1 MPSGKLS
8 GEPAKCAGQSVQL
21 PAREPYV
28 GREIRGNRRI
38 HYFPELARRL
48 QRKMRDGGER
58 RTTGPRPQALEPRN
72 ESADMENPIYIAL
85 SRQDGLRRQM
95 DVVANNL
102 ANMTTPAY
110 KNQRMMFL
118 EYLAKPST
126 IGGVSGEKVSMVQ
139 DYGMRRNTAAGAIT
153 STNNPLDIA
162 LHGNGYMA
170 VETRDGQRY
179 TRSGHLQ
186 LDLDRQIV
194 DAGGLPILD
203 EQDRPM
209 TVPQNAGPITITAD
223 GTVSTEQGQIGK
235 IKLVQ
240 FEREQFMKDLGGGL
254 YTTDEAPHRRRTSRW
269 SRAPSKSP
277 TSSRSSK

>member
-1 MPSGKLS
+1 
-8 GEPAKCAGQSVQL
+8 
-21 PAREPYV
+21 
-28 GREIRGNRRI
+28 
-38 HYFPELARRL
+38 
-48 QRKMRDGGER
+48 
-58 RTTGPRPQALEPRN
+58 
-72 ESADMENPIYIAL
+72 MENPIYIAL
-85 SRQDGLRRQM
+85 SRQDGLRRQL

-102 ANMTTPAY
+102 ANMTTPGY

-118 EYLAKPST
+118 EYLAKPAT
-126 IGGVSGEKVSMVQ
+126 VGGLSGDKVSMVQ
-139 DYGMRRNTAAGAIT
+139 DYGMRRNTAPGPIT

-162 LHGNGYMA
+162 LHGNGYMV

-194 DAGGLPILD
+194 DAGGLPVLD

-209 TVPQNAGPITITAD
+209 TVPQNAGPVTITAD

-254 YTTDEAPHRRRTSRW
+254 YATSETPVPATDLKVVQGAVEESNVQSVVEMTQMIEISRQYATNQKLIDAEHERQRNSITKL
-269 SRAPSKSP
+269 SRLS
-277 TSSRSSK
+277 

>member
-1 MPSGKLS
+1 
-8 GEPAKCAGQSVQL
+8 
-21 PAREPYV
+21 
-28 GREIRGNRRI
+28 
-38 HYFPELARRL
+38 
-48 QRKMRDGGER
+48 
-58 RTTGPRPQALEPRN
+58 
-72 ESADMENPIYIAL
+72 MENPIYIAL
-85 SRQDGLRRQM
+85 SRQDALRRQM

-118 EYLAKPST
+118 EYLAKPAT
-126 IGGVSGEKVSMVQ
+126 VGGQSGDKVSMVQ
-139 DYGMRRNTAAGAIT
+139 DYGMRRNTAPGAT
-153 STNNPLDIA
+153 TATNNPLDVA

-194 DAGGLPILD
+194 DASGLPVMD

-209 TVPQNAGPITITAD
+209 TVPQNAGPVTITAD

-254 YTTDEAPHRRRTSRW
+254 YTTDEAPVPAMDLKVVQGAVEESNVQSVVEMTQMIDIPRQYATTQKIIDAEHERQRNAITKLSRL
-269 SRAPSKSP
+269 S
-277 TSSRSSK
+277 